1 VDTGHGE
8 RKLEIQ
14 FLQRRASYIKGTA
27 FDRGREVTTH
37 HISVGSMEEREHEEL
52 LGKSLQ

>member
-1 VDTGHGE
+1 MDCDVGSDGRADEVDTGHGE

-37 HISVGSMEEREHEEL
+37 HP
-52 LGKSLQ
+52 